1 MKTNRFTHK
10 SPYEAP
16 VLTFTALSDDIVMIS
31 AYEASDEGDAR
42 DLQWDDLI

>member
-1 MKTNRFTHK
+1 MKTNRFTQK

-16 VLTFTALSDDIVMIS
+16 ALTLTALSDDIVMLS

-42 DLQWDDLI
+42 DLQWEDLI